1 MEPPSHY
8 ELLCVTPEAT
18 ADEIRTAYR
27 RLIRIYHPDV
37 AGAAGA
43 AMTLRLNEAQNALLD
58 PALRA
63 QFDARMRAPRQ
74 ATRPSAGH
82 AAYATFRTE
91 WKTET
96 PLPARASAS
105 TEDGALPWLVAFGVA
120 AGLIVVATIV
130 VLVFCYSGP
139 LSLTTPR
146 VIPPLVIAVAW
157 LAGALHHPPK
167 ILVAL
172 LAFGAMLW
180 PLSAGRFGS
189 FSMLSDAVPGSIWM
203 LLTIVALAVL
213 VLRLSASRLVRPHTS
228 SAA

>member
-63 QFDARMRAPRQ
+63 QFDERMRARRQ
-74 ATRPSAGH
+74 TPRPSAGY
-82 AAYATFRTE
+82 AAYATSRTE
-91 WKTET
+91 WKPET
-96 PLPARASAS
+96 ATATPARATGGSS
-105 TEDGALPWLVAFGVA
+105 FWLLAFVVA
-120 AGLIVVATIV
+120 AGLIIVATIV
-130 VLVFCYSGP
+130 VFVFCYSSP
-139 LSLTTPR
+139 LSLNTPR
-146 VIPPLVIAVAW
+146 VIPALVIAVAW
-157 LAGALHHPPK
+157 LVGGFSRPPK
-167 ILVAL
+167 IFVAL
-172 LAFGAMLW
+172 LAIGAMLW
-180 PLSAGRFGS
+180 PLSASGVGP
-189 FSMLSDAVPGSIWM
+189 FSALSDAVPGFIWM
-203 LLTIVALAVL
+203 LLSAVAIAVF
-213 VLRLSASRLVRPHTS
+213 VLRLSASRLVQPRSP